1 MRCPVCLSPST
12 APALTGTDILFETT
26 SRVFKLD
33 SCAACHCLFLN
44 PAPGTDEIAGYYPEN
59 YWWNTSRP
67 SLLKVFERIYR
78 RLALH
83 DHIAFIT
90 ASASRMGNGQ
100 IRILDVGCGSATLL
114 GILKTRGFDVVGVD
128 TSSEASRVARE
139 TYGVQVI
146 VGSLDQAGLAEE
158 SLDIVTLFHVM
169 EHVTNPRDVLA
180 DVRRLLKT
188 SGSMILQVPN
198 IDSWQFRW
206 FGARWYGLDIPR
218 HVIDYSLRAIVG
230 LVEGAGFKV
239 IRSRQFNLRD
249 NAPALISSLFPA
261 LDPIS
266 RPIRLRRRN
275 RREPA
280 IVSWCKHLV
289 YFVLVLCAYPVT
301 MLEAA
306 FGHGATVMIEA
317 RKQQASGNVESR

>member
-1 MRCPVCLSPST
+1 M
-12 APALTGTDILFETT
+12 TGTDILFETT
-26 SRVFKLD
+26 SRTFKLD
-33 SCAACHCLFLN
+33 SCAACGCLFLN
-44 PAPGTDEIAGYYPEN
+44 PPPDAEEIAGYYPEN

-67 SLLKVFERIYR
+67 SLLKLFEKIYR

-90 ASASRMGNGQ
+90 ASASRMANAPL
-100 IRILDVGCGSATLL
+100 RILDVGCGSATLL

-128 TSSEASRVARE
+128 TSSEASTVARE
-139 TYGVQVI
+139 TYGVHVI
-146 VGSLDQAGLAEE
+146 VGSLDQAGLPDE
-158 SLDIVTLFHVM
+158 SLDIATLFHVI

-180 DVRRLLKT
+180 EVHRLLKP

-218 HVIDYSLRAIVG
+218 HVIDYSLRAIAG
-230 LVEGAGFKV
+230 LVESAGFKV
-239 IRSRQFNLRD
+239 VRCRQFNLRD

-266 RPIRLRRRN
+266 RPIRLRRRD
-275 RREPA
+275 RKESA

-289 YFVLVLCAYPVT
+289 YFALVLCAYPVT

-317 RKQQASGNVESR
+317 RRQQASGNVESR